1 MDLLAT
7 VILNSLTLVSVLML
21 VGLGLALIF
30 GLMGVIN
37 MSHGDFVTV
46 GAFSVA
52 VVQSLGGN
60 FWVALAL
67 SPWVG
72 AAFGWAVEKSL
83 VRFLYTRPLATIL
96 ATWGLSLII
105 QQTLQLAA
113 GAAPQKVIA
122 PISTSVDLFGVNYP
136 AYRLVLIAL
145 SIAVIAGCHVL
156 IKRTRFGLDLRTVIQ
171 NREMAESLGID
182 TRRIYTIAFCAGAAL
197 AAIAG
202 VLIAPLT
209 SVVAQMG
216 VNYLARSFFVV
227 IVGGAGSVLGVVA
240 GSGVVGGLE
249 SLFNYVIPATLSQA
263 LVLVIAIVIVRFRP
277 NGIVSS

>member
-7 VILNSLTLVSVLML
+7 IILNSLTLCSVLML
-21 VGLGLALIF
+21 IGLGLAVIF

-52 VVQSLGGN
+52 IVQGLGGN
-60 FWVALAL
+60 FWLALAIAPL
-67 SPWVG
+67 IG
-72 AAFGWAVEKSL
+72 AALGWAVEKSL
-83 VRFLYTRPLATIL
+83 IRFLYTRPVATVL

-105 QQTLQLAA
+105 QQGLVLIF

-145 SIAVIAGCHVL
+145 SAAIIVICHLL

-182 TRRIYTIAFCAGAAL
+182 TQKVYAVAFSVGAAL
-197 AAIAG
+197 AAVAG

-216 VNYLARSFFVV
+216 INYLARSFFVV
-227 IVGGAGSVLGVVA
+227 IVGGAGSVMGVVA
-240 GSGVVGGLE
+240 GSTVVGGLE
-249 SLFNYVIPATLSQA
+249 SLLNYVIPATLSQA
-263 LVLVIAIVIVRFRP
+263 LVLVVAIVIVRFRP
-277 NGIVSS
+277 HGLVSS

>member
-1 MDLLAT
+1 MDLVAT
-7 VILNSLTLVSVLML
+7 IILNSLTLISILML
-21 VGLGLALIF
+21 VALGLAVIF

-52 VVQSLGGN
+52 IVQSFGGN
-60 FWVALAL
+60 FWLAL
-67 SPWVG
+67 VMAPLLG
-72 AAFGWAVEKSL
+72 AAFGWAVERSL
-83 VRFLYTRPLATIL
+83 VRFLYARPLATIL

-105 QQTLQLAA
+105 QQSLQLIF

-122 PISTSVDLFGVNYP
+122 PVSTSVDLFGVNYP

-145 SIAVIAGCHVL
+145 SIIIIVICHVL

-171 NREMAESLGID
+171 NRDMAESLGID
-182 TRRIYTIAFCAGAAL
+182 TQKVYTLAFAAGAAL

-202 VLIAPLT
+202 VLVAPLT

-249 SLFNYVIPATLSQA
+249 SLLNYVIPATLSQA
-263 LVLVIAIVIVRFRP
+263 LVLVMAIIIVRFRP
-277 NGIVSS
+277 NGLVSS

>member
-7 VILNSLTLVSVLML
+7 VILNSLTLISVLML
-21 VGLGLALIF
+21 VGLGLAVIF

-52 VVQSLGGN
+52 IVQSLGGN
-60 FWVALAL
+60 FWLALAL
-67 SPWVG
+67 APLVG

-122 PISTSVDLFGVNYP
+122 PISSSVDLFGVNYP
-136 AYRLVLIAL
+136 AYRLVLIGL
-145 SIAVIAGCHVL
+145 SIAVIAGCHLL
-156 IKRTRFGLDLRTVIQ
+156 IRRTQFGLDLRTVIQ

-182 TRRIYTIAFCAGAAL
+182 TRRVYTVAFCAGAAL

-240 GSGVVGGLE
+240 GSGVVGGIE

-277 NGIVSS
+277 SGIVSS